1 VPAAHAPPPPRRALV
16 FRATRNRQLAV
27 ARRAVLAFTLSFVA
41 VSVILMSWL
50 FVGSNTDDN
59 NPWWG
64 FVGVVLFTA
73 IGVFALFLLAARD
86 LSRLL
91 ARSQVLKSADLG
103 SSAGGSDASGLCLED
118 VCSGR
123 QPSMGSSGK
132 PPPRISF
139 SRTISKQTLT
149 VLKDARRG
157 LFARTFKNA
166 IMSESSSELELLE
179 RILVTVHVIACSV
192 FAFIVVSLLFF
203 ISSFFRVLGLYLI
216 AVLLWSCTGI
226 PFSLA
231 ILRFFEGS
239 AGAIARAK
247 RPDGPQRQFSQ
258 PGDSA
263 AADSVANGSDDPRGS
278 SYTIDPNWHRS
289 SCDMCSSFSGPEFAD
304 GGSRSPS
311 GRRAKS
317 RSTKVQWAER
327 ASDLVDKGAA
337 RIRAITPAFIKAR
350 ASDPND
356 QTLMAGRRTAE
367 VQPTGGLQEV
377 SEESPRLSPG
387 GSHGSGGDGAPRKPS
402 ARCKSEGAKEAPRLN
417 HAEL

>member
-1 VPAAHAPPPPRRALV
+1 MVLV
-16 FRATRNRQLAV
+16 
-27 ARRAVLAFTLSFVA
+27 
-41 VSVILMSWL
+41 
-50 FVGSNTDDN
+50 G
-59 NPWWG
+59 WG
-64 FVGVVLFTA
+64 FVPRGVGPDPSNAWAVFLGLVLLTSFFVL
-73 IGVFALFLLAARD
+73 GLFMLAARD

-91 ARSQVLKSADLG
+91 ARSQVLKAQGDG
-103 SSAGGSDASGLCLED
+103 SGGASS
-118 VCSGR
+118 VV
-123 QPSMGSSGK
+123 GSSGV
-132 PPPRISF
+132 PPARVEPASSWSRACCLLLPAGHCWPGDHGEFVRTSLQVLPVGNYG
-139 SRTISKQTLT
+139 RTISKQTLT

-157 LFARTFKNA
+157 LFARTVKNA

-402 ARCKSEGAKEAPRLN
+402 ARCKSEGDKDAPRLN